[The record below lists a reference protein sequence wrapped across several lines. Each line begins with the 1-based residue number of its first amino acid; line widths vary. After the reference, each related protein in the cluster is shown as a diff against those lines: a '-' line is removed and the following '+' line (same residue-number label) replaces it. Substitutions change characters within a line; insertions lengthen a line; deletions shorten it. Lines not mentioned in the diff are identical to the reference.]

1 MTLRVSEALL
11 DEIRRQG
18 ELAYPAECCGLLA
31 GHSGAKVKEVLRLRP
46 VANRRTD
53 DPRRYLISADDLRS
67 ATRELE
73 QSGLEVLGFYHSHP
87 DHPAAP
93 SGFDQEHAWPWYSYI
108 IVRVEGGRS
117 GDIAS
122 WVLTDD
128 RSAMRAESLDVFTEV

>member
-11 DEIRRQG
+11 NEIRHQG

-31 GHSGAKVKEVLRLRP
+31 GRSGAKVKDVLRLKP

-53 DPRRYLISADDLRS
+53 DPHRYLISADDLRS

-117 GDIAS
+117 GDLVS

-128 RSAMRAESLDVFTEV
+128 RSAMQAESLDVFTEV